1 MLISLTIMKKYV
13 FQVLIIS
20 FIVSVIVNLSL
31 KNVDSFSTL
40 IEIIIISP
48 FESLLNNYVD
58 ITSEYIIKPIFG
70 SANVNFFGREVEVLK
85 LPKSTLGRF
94 FLRIIFYFPFVL
106 PLLIFFQLIRMI
118 YKLISKK
125 FS

>member
-1 MLISLTIMKKYV
+1 MKKYV

-48 FESLLNNYVD
+48 FDSLFNNYVD
-58 ITSEYIIKPIFG
+58 VTLEYIVKPIFG
-70 SANVNFFGREVEVLK
+70 TTNVNFFGGEAEVLK
-85 LPKSTLGRF
+85 LPKSPLGPF
-94 FLRIIFYFPFVL
+94 FLYIIFSFSLVL
-106 PLLIFFQLIRMI
+106 PLVIFFQLIKMI
-118 YKLISKK
+118 YKLISKI

>member
-1 MLISLTIMKKYV
+1 MKKYV

-70 SANVNFFGREVEVLK
+70 TTNVNFFGREVEVLK

-94 FLRIIFYFPFVL
+94 FLRIIFYFSLVL
-106 PLLIFFQLIRMI
+106 PLVIFFQLIKMI

>member
-1 MLISLTIMKKYV
+1 MKKYV

-48 FESLLNNYVD
+48 FDSLFNGYLEIY
-58 ITSEYIIKPIFG
+58 SEYILKPIFG
-70 SANVNFFGREVEVLK
+70 TTNVNFFGRDVEVLNI
-85 LPKSTLGRF
+85 PSGWSRF
-94 FLRIIFYFPFVL
+94 FGFIFYFSLVL
-106 PLLIFFQLIRMI
+106 PLVIFFQLIKII

-125 FS
+125 FT